1 MTASLCDVLPS
12 AAALLDV
19 PGALD
24 VLHLTEHSDA
34 RRVAV
39 VLVDGLGLQLLPE
52 LAEHAPLLASV
63 LAGGTG
69 RMTPLESTFPS
80 TTPTSLVS
88 LATGVRPGEHGV
100 LGFTV
105 NVPGT
110 ARVLTHISWRDD
122 PDPDTWQPVPT
133 WFERCAT
140 AGVAV
145 TAVLPREFQGSGLTR
160 AAYRGA
166 RFAGLLEG
174 EDAAER
180 ICYELRE
187 AGGLVYGYTPE
198 LDTAAHAHGIASR
211 QWQRAAASVDS
222 LLTRVLERLPDDALL
237 LVTADHGGLDIGP
250 DGRLDLADE
259 PDLRAGV
266 RLAAGEPRVRYLHV
280 EDGAR
285 SDVLAAWRER
295 LGPRA
300 LVQSRDEAVAADWFG
315 PVAPGHLARIGDVV
329 VTCRGDTAVLDSE
342 HEPAELLKLVGFH
355 GADSAAETA
364 IPLITLT
371 AVG

>member
-12 AAALLDV
+12 VAALLTV
-19 PGALD
+19 PGAVD

-39 VLVDGLGLQLLPE
+39 VLVDGLGLHLLPA
-52 LAEHAPLLASV
+52 LAPHAPLLAAV
-63 LAGGTG
+63 AAGDTG
-69 RMTPLESTFPS
+69 SLTPLASTFPS

-110 ARVLTHISWRDD
+110 ARVLTHITWRDD

-133 WFERCAT
+133 WFERCAA
-140 AGVAV
+140 AGVPA
-145 TAVLPREFQGSGLTR
+145 TAVLPHEFQGSGLTR

-180 ICYELRE
+180 IAYELRE
-187 AGGLVYGYTPE
+187 EGGLVYGYTSE
-198 LDTAAHAHGIASR
+198 LDTAAHVHGIASR
-211 QWQRAAASVDS
+211 QWQRAAMSVDG
-222 LLTRVLERLPDDALL
+222 LLTRLLERLPDDALL
-237 LVTADHGGLDIGP
+237 LVTADHGGLDLGP
-250 DGRLDLADE
+250 TGRLDLAAE
-259 PDLRAGV
+259 PDLQAGV
-266 RLAAGEPRVRYLHV
+266 RIAAGEPRVRYLHV
-280 EDGAR
+280 EDGAAE
-285 SDVLAAWRER
+285 DVRAAWRER

-300 LVQSRDEAVAADWFG
+300 LVQSRDEAVAAGWFG
-315 PVAPGHLARIGDVV
+315 DVAPVHLPRIGDVV
-329 VTCRGDTAVLDSE
+329 VICRGDTAVFDSE
-342 HEPAELLKLVGFH
+342 HEPAEVLKLVGFH
-355 GADSAAETA
+355 GADSRVETA
-364 IPLITLT
+364 VPLIALT
-371 AVG
+371 GSG